1 MTIKALPPLKPLNIK
16 AAINTVTNVV
26 KSIPKPPPPKPIVPP
41 PKPIVPA
48 SKPSTLLAA
57 APVAAVAT
65 VVAAPIAVSSV
76 NQSPDSTSSVDQS
89 KNSPPSSV
97 AAESP
102 PEDTSKNTSASST
115 LNDKFTIFFE
125 NLKSY
130 PMYQQVLIYASIA
143 IGGLILMFL
152 IYLAFKKFRG
162 SE

>member
-89 KNSPPSSV
+89 TNPPPSV
-97 AAESP
+97 AAESS

-115 LNDKFTIFFE
+115 LNDKFTFFFE
-125 NLKSY
+125 NLK
-130 PMYQQVLIYASIA
+130 
-143 IGGLILMFL
+143 
-152 IYLAFKKFRG
+152 
-162 SE
+162 